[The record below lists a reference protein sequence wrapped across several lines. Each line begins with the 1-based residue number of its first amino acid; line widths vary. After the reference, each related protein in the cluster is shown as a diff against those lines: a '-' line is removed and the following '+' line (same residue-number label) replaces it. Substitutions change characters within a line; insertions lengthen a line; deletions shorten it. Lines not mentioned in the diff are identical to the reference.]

1 MICTEDVFGLFSGR
15 RKSRRRSPGGRWPDT
30 SCGGGRLFVATLKFS
45 RRFFPGT
52 IVIDRPIELISTAE
66 LYLLHEDL
74 RVLRESRPDGFIFEN
89 VTRFLNP
96 SNPYALG
103 VSFLNLSAGG
113 FSGSFRHSRAR
124 RCSVFTA
131 SRVPVQGGVRGVGA
145 DARGPARL
153 QEPRS
158 RVDPYLDIPPQGA
171 VGPRRRLA
179 LGPCA
184 ARRLG
189 PSMTI

>member
-1 MICTEDVFGLFSGR
+1 
-15 RKSRRRSPGGRWPDT
+15 
-30 SCGGGRLFVATLKFS
+30 VATLKFS

-103 VSFLNLSAGG
+103 TDLDDRAPLPGRRTYNGCMWRNTVSREQDL
-113 FSGSFRHSRAR
+113 
-124 RCSVFTA
+124 A
-131 SRVPVQGGVRGVGA
+131 S
-145 DARGPARL
+145 
-153 QEPRS
+153 S
-158 RVDPYLDIPPQGA
+158 SSY
-171 VGPRRRLA
+171 
-179 LGPCA
+179 A
-184 ARRLG
+184 AFG
-189 PSMTI
+189 EVKYANWK